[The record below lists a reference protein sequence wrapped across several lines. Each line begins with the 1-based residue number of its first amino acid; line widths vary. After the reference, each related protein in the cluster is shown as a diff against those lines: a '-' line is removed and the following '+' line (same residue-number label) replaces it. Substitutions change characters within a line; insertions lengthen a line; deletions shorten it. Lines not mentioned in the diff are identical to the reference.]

1 MLVILVLSMKL
12 FLVLLKVLV
21 RIMSGDGDTRNPR
34 RTADGPKLLIMVNIR
49 AVEPDFKKSNKKS
62 DAQGACRRLYP
73 TFA

>member
-1 MLVILVLSMKL
+1 MTVAVMHP
-12 FLVLLKVLV
+12 
-21 RIMSGDGDTRNPR
+21 RIKR
-34 RTADGPKLLIMVNIR
+34 RRVKNVEQIKMPVVVSLPAAARLPISPVVAHHTR

>member
-1 MLVILVLSMKL
+1 MNDATRKDWYMYFINKRNAENNQKRKNRL
-12 FLVLLKVLV
+12 FFGNEYAL
-21 RIMSGDGDTRNPR
+21 T
-34 RTADGPKLLIMVNIR
+34 R